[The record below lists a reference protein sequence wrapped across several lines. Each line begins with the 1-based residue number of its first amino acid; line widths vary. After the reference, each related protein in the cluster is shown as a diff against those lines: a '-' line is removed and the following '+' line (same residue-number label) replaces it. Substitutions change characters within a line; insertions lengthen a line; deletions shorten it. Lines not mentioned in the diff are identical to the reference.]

1 MNHFQDSVYYVIV
14 SCFFFFKLIFKAILT
29 SQVHINKSITGTF
42 LLPWLGDGLLLS
54 GGRYQFVQII
64 KIITRNV
71 IRIRTSGNKWRK
83 DRKLLT
89 PAFHFQILD
98 GFFDVFNRNSQILA
112 EQINKKLLDVNEV
125 DIYPMTS
132 RCTLDII
139 CGTCVLEYFLNS
151 NDENHLKW
159 NSSFQRPPWE
169 FR

>member
-1 MNHFQDSVYYVIV
+1 MSRYKKIANEQFSKRRVRTLSFHAFL
-14 SCFFFFKLIFKAILT
+14 FKLIFKAILT

-64 KIITRNV
+64 KIIMRNV

-98 GFFDVFNRNSQILA
+98 GFFDVFNRNSKILS
-112 EQINKKLLDVNEV
+112 EQINEKLLDVNEV

-139 CGTCVLEYFLNS
+139 CGTCVEYFLNS
-151 NDENHLKW
+151 NVENHLKS
-159 NSSFQRPPWE
+159 NQSF
-169 FR
+169 